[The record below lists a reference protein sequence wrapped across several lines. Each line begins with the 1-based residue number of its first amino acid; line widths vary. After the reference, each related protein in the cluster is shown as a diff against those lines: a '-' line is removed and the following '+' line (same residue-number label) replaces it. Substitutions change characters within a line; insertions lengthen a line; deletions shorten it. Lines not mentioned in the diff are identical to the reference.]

1 MATEVVY
8 RWAGAVKR
16 ANPIFPSICAGAIKQ
31 KPPENAGKA
40 NGTGKAIG
48 T

>member
-8 RWAGAVKR
+8 RWAGAVER
-16 ANPIFPSICAGAIKQ
+16 ANLIFPRIWAGAIMQ

-40 NGTGKAIG
+40 YGTGKAIG